1 MVNTEEEAE
10 ESSIFREVRGTFYV
24 MSSLVEEVRGNVVR
38 HRTDNLNAVRVL
50 SVGSRKPALQHE
62 VIMDLLILP

>member
-10 ESSIFREVRGTFYV
+10 ESSIFREVRGTYYV
-24 MSSLVEEVRGNVVR
+24 MSSLVEEARGNVVR
-38 HRTDNLNAVRVL
+38 HRVL

-62 VIMDLLILP
+62 VIMDLSILP